1 MDFFSTLFGT
11 PGIAS
16 SLLYVCLA
24 AFTGI
29 LLGKLQILDVK
40 LGVAG
45 VLFSGILI
53 GHFGAVLD
61 HDILRFVSDFG
72 LILFV
77 YSFGLEMG
85 PRFFSSFKRDGL
97 TLNLFA
103 IGIALGGVGVAY
115 AIYALTD
122 LSPAVVMG
130 ILCGGVTN
138 TTSLGAA
145 QQVLMDQGGD
155 FTSSVAQSSMG
166 YALTYP
172 FGVVGLILAM
182 ILLRKLFRVDLK
194 EEAKAYSDHL
204 DATETKL
211 QSVEITVSNQNLV
224 GKAIGE
230 LRDILDAELAVSR
243 IYRNHDYVLATDDQ
257 TIVEGDVIYGVSE
270 QKHIDDLR
278 LKIGDVVIAER
289 QNITGMMDICNV
301 LLTNKHLAGNTI
313 ALSSGCT
320 WLNKSEN
327 SCLSLGF
334 RPNKR

>member
-24 AFTGI
+24 AFTGT

-103 IGIALGGVGVAY
+103 IGIARGGV
-115 AIYALTD
+115 
-122 LSPAVVMG
+122 S
-130 ILCGGVTN
+130 
-138 TTSLGAA
+138 
-145 QQVLMDQGGD
+145 
-155 FTSSVAQSSMG
+155 
-166 YALTYP
+166 
-172 FGVVGLILAM
+172 
-182 ILLRKLFRVDLK
+182 
-194 EEAKAYSDHL
+194 
-204 DATETKL
+204 
-211 QSVEITVSNQNLV
+211 
-224 GKAIGE
+224 
-230 LRDILDAELAVSR
+230 
-243 IYRNHDYVLATDDQ
+243 
-257 TIVEGDVIYGVSE
+257 
-270 QKHIDDLR
+270 
-278 LKIGDVVIAER
+278 
-289 QNITGMMDICNV
+289 
-301 LLTNKHLAGNTI
+301 
-313 ALSSGCT
+313 
-320 WLNKSEN
+320 
-327 SCLSLGF
+327 
-334 RPNKR
+334 

>member
-1 MDFFSTLFGT
+1 M
-11 PGIAS
+11 
-16 SLLYVCLA
+16 
-24 AFTGI
+24 
-29 LLGKLQILDVK
+29 
-40 LGVAG
+40 GVAG

-182 ILLRKLFRVDLK
+182 ILLRKLFRVDLQQ
-194 EEAKAYSDHL
+194 EAKAYSDHL

-224 GKAIGE
+224 GKTIGE

-301 LLTNKHLAGNTI
+301 LLTNKHLAGKTI
-313 ALSSGCT
+313 EQVGIYRRYPANITRIYRSGIELLPT
-320 WLNKSEN
+320 LRTTLEFGDTLKIV
-327 SCLSLGF
+327 G
-334 RPNKR
+334 KKTH